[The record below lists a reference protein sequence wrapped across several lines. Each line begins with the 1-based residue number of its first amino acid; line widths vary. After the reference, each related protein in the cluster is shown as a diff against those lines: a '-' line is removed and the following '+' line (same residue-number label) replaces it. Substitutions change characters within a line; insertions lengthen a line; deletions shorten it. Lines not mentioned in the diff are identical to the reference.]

1 MDYLTSFL
9 IMLSPVIE
17 LRGGIPMAIIKDIHP
32 VLIFLLSITAASTI
46 FIVNRIL
53 LDTLYANWLIKSSF
67 FARVTGNSRGFWER
81 KLSRYGLLG
90 LTIFVSIPFPMTGI
104 WSGTLIS
111 WVFGIEYKK
120 AFVSILIGASITT
133 WIIMALTY
141 GIKSLFG

>member
-32 VLIFLLSITAASTI
+32 VLVFLLSITAASTI